1 MITPARLQQAR
12 ELRGWTQTA
21 LAQQVGVHPSAIA
34 QLETG
39 RIQPSP
45 EVLDAL
51 SRATGFPPA
60 FFTRPSGP
68 TLPPGSLRFRAR
80 AAMTAR
86 QRRQAWWYAQ
96 TLYELMASMAVQAEL
111 PAPRVPRLDGDP
123 EAAAAVT
130 REALGLAPDR
140 PIGPLL
146 RTLER
151 SGVWVLAIPVPLPR
165 RDACSAWAGG
175 DGATPVLVV
184 AATPAGDRR
193 RFSVAHE
200 LGHLVLH
207 QIPEGPPH
215 ALERQADVFA
225 EAFLLPA
232 AAMREALVPPIT
244 LTTLA
249 DLKARWGVSLQ
260 ALIRRA
266 LTLEC
271 VTPSQYRSLSV
282 QLGARG
288 WRTREPVAVP
298 VERPRALR
306 QLAELLYGW
315 PINYPQLAHE
325 AGLDPTFVQTI
336 LDAHAA
342 GA

>member
-1 MITPARLQQAR
+1 MINPARLQQAR

-21 LAQQVGVHPSAIA
+21 LAQQVEVHPSAIA

-45 EVLDAL
+45 PVLDAI
-51 SRATGFPPA
+51 SRATGFPPT

-68 TLPPGSLRFRAR
+68 ALPLGSLRFRAR

-86 QRRQAWWYAQ
+86 QRRQAWGYAQ
-96 TLYELMASMAVQAEL
+96 TLYELMASMAAQTDY
-111 PAPRVPRLDGDP
+111 PAPRLPRLDRDP
-123 EAAAAVT
+123 VAAAAVT
-130 REALGLAPDR
+130 RQALGLPPDR
-140 PIGPLL
+140 PIGPLI

-151 SGVWVLAIPVPLPR
+151 GGVWVLAIPVPLPQ
-165 RDACSAWAGG
+165 RDACSVWAGG
-175 DGATPVLVV
+175 DSATPVIVV
-184 AATPAGDRR
+184 AAAAAGDRR

-200 LGHLVLH
+200 LAHLVLH
-207 QIPEGPPH
+207 HIPEGAPH
-215 ALERQADVFA
+215 VLEQQADAFA

-232 AAMREALVPPIT
+232 GAMREALVPPIT

-249 DLKARWGVSLQ
+249 DLKVHWGVSLQ

-266 LTLEC
+266 HTLDLI
-271 VTPSQYRSLSV
+271 TPSQYRSLSA

-288 WRTREPVAVP
+288 WRTREPIAVP

-306 QLAELLYGW
+306 QLAELLYGR
-315 PINYPQLAHE
+315 PIETQRLADE
-325 AGLDPTFVQTI
+325 LSLDPSFVQE
-336 LDAHAA
+336 LLEAHAV
-342 GA
+342 GT

>member
-21 LAQQVGVHPSAIA
+21 LARQVGVHQSAIA

-45 EVLDAL
+45 GVLDAI

-68 TLPPGSLRFRAR
+68 AFPLGSLRFRAR

-96 TLYELMASMAVQAEL
+96 TLYELMAQLAVQAEL
-111 PAPRVPRLDGDP
+111 PTPRLLRLDGDP
-123 EAAAAVT
+123 AAAAAVT
-130 REALGLAPDR
+130 RQALGLAPDR
-140 PIGPLL
+140 PIGPLI

-151 SGVWVLAIPVPLPR
+151 AGVWVLAIPVPLPQ

-175 DGATPVLVV
+175 DGATPVIVV
-184 AATPAGDRR
+184 AATTAGDRR

-207 QIPEGPPH
+207 AIPQGSTH
-215 ALERQADVFA
+215 ALERQADAFA
-225 EAFLLPA
+225 EAFLLPE
-232 AAMREALVPPIT
+232 AAMRGALVPPIT

-249 DLKARWGVSLQ
+249 DRKARWGVSLQ

-266 LTLEC
+266 HTLKMI
-271 VTPSQYRSLSV
+271 TPSQYRSLHA

-288 WRTREPVAVP
+288 WRTQEPIAVP

-306 QLAELLYGW
+306 QLAELLYGA
-315 PINYPQLAHE
+315 PIEYPALAH
-325 AGLDPTFVQTI
+325 AMGLHRAFVRE
-336 LDAHAA
+336 LLAAHAA
-342 GA
+342 GT